1 MVQPY
6 PHLNPGQL
14 SLYTDHDGMINQQTH
29 PASEAEPRQETDHLV
44 WNIHLLRQQPQRLP
58 VVLGA
63 SLFAASVAWMLF
75 HNLFFSFAAVLMILS
90 AAAEYL
96 FPCQYRLTDHAAR
109 CRYGANRFEIEWKKV
124 KRVLLYRDGV
134 RLSPLPSPSRLDNF
148 RGVFLRFAQEGQPGD
163 RESVLQAVK
172 TLRPAPNR
180 SDAAPPDQPV
190 PRSRPRRRRRDAQDQ
205 TPPSAS

>member
-1 MVQPY
+1 
-6 PHLNPGQL
+6 
-14 SLYTDHDGMINQQTH
+14 MINQQTH
-29 PASEAEPRQETDHLV
+29 PASEAEPLQETDHLV

-63 SLFAASVAWMLF
+63 SLFVASVAWMLF
-75 HNLFFSFAAVLMILS
+75 HNLFFSFAAILMILS

-96 FPCQYRLTDHAAR
+96 FPCQYRLTNLAAR
-109 CRYGANRFEIEWKKV
+109 CRYGANRFEIEWKRV
-124 KRVLLYRDGV
+124 RRVLLYKDGV

-148 RGVFLRFAQEGQPGD
+148 RGVFLRFAPNGQTGD
-163 RESVLQAVK
+163 RESVLRAVK
-172 TLRPAPNR
+172 SLRPFPERADTAV
-180 SDAAPPDQPV
+180 SDPPA